1 MSKATKPIDIPL
13 RASKKGLVGIGQNL
27 LSDEGGSVELVV
39 GKPTRYSKSSK
50 EEIESD
56 KIDILS
62 PSLESNSFMSGSDLQ
77 SLSLA
82 EEVSVP
88 QQIESEVI
96 SGILSPLSTSNKENI
111 TSVPAVYVSASESAK
126 ETLYL
131 SLHAISEPISI
142 PSSSKSIR
150 PMASESLTD
159 DTFLSVGSSD
169 KDSGIGTTLQSD
181 LEVNKKSLEQ
191 GFIQEEQEIT
201 TLGDVYFIFQLDEY

>member
-13 RASKKGLVGIGQNL
+13 RASKKSLVGIGQNL

-39 GKPTRYSKSSK
+39 GKPTRYSKSAK
-50 EEIESD
+50 EEIETD

-88 QQIESEVI
+88 KKLESEGF
-96 SGILSPLSTSNKENI
+96 SALLAQLSAFNKENI
-111 TSVPAVYVSASESAK
+111 TSAPLVSVSGPELAK
-126 ETLYL
+126 ETPSI

-142 PSSSKSIR
+142 PSSSKSIM
-150 PMASESLTD
+150 PMVSESLAD
-159 DTFLSVGSSD
+159 DTFLLVTGSD
-169 KDSGIGTTLQSD
+169 KNSEIVATLQSN
-181 LEVNKKSLEQ
+181 LQVNKKSLESDYEL
-191 GFIQEEQEIT
+191 IQEEQGIT
-201 TLGDVYFIFQLDEY
+201 SLSVKILNF

>member
-13 RASKKGLVGIGQNL
+13 RASKKSLVEIGQNL

-39 GKPTRYSKSSK
+39 GKPTRYSKSAK
-50 EEIESD
+50 EEIETD

-82 EEVSVP
+82 EELSVAKKLEFENVSVL
-88 QQIESEVI
+88 
-96 SGILSPLSTSNKENI
+96 LSPLSASNKENI
-111 TSVPAVYVSASESAK
+111 DSVPAVSVTAPESVK
-126 ETLYL
+126 ETPSI
-131 SLHAISEPISI
+131 SLHAIPEPIPI
-142 PSSSKSIR
+142 PSSLKSIR
-150 PMASESLTD
+150 PIASESLTD

-201 TLGDVYFIFQLDEY
+201 TLGDGYFIFQLDE

>member
-1 MSKATKPIDIPL
+1 MSKASKPIDIPL
-13 RASKKGLVGIGQNL
+13 RASKKKLVGIGQNL
-27 LSDEGGSVELVV
+27 LSDERGSVELIV
-39 GKPTRYSKSSK
+39 GKPTHYSKSVK
-50 EEIESD
+50 EEIETD
-56 KIDILS
+56 KIDISS
-62 PSLESNSFMSGSDLQ
+62 PSLESNSFK
-77 SLSLA
+77 SLSSLQNLPLA

-88 QQIESEVI
+88 KELESEGF
-96 SGILSPLSTSNKENI
+96 SALLAPLSASNKENI

-201 TLGDVYFIFQLDEY
+201 TLGDGYFIFQLDE

>member
-1 MSKATKPIDIPL
+1 MSKASKPIDIPFQ
-13 RASKKGLVGIGQNL
+13 ASKKGLVGIGQNL

-39 GKPTRYSKSSK
+39 GKPTRYSKSAK
-50 EEIESD
+50 EEIETD

-62 PSLESNSFMSGSDLQ
+62 PSLKSNSFMSGSDLQ

-96 SGILSPLSTSNKENI
+96 SGILSPLSASNKENI

-201 TLGDVYFIFQLDEY
+201 TLGDGYFIFQLDE

>member
-13 RASKKGLVGIGQNL
+13 RASKKSLVEIGQNL

-39 GKPTRYSKSSK
+39 GKPTRYSKSAK
-50 EEIESD
+50 EEIETD

-62 PSLESNSFMSGSDLQ
+62 PSLESNSFMSGSDF
-77 SLSLA
+77 LA
-82 EEVSVP
+82 EELSVAKKLEFENVSVL
-88 QQIESEVI
+88 
-96 SGILSPLSTSNKENI
+96 LSPLSASNKENI
-111 TSVPAVYVSASESAK
+111 DSVPAVSVTVPESVK
-126 ETLYL
+126 ETPSI
-131 SLHAISEPISI
+131 SLHAIPEPIPI
-142 PSSSKSIR
+142 PSSLKSIR

-201 TLGDVYFIFQLDEY
+201 TLGDGYFIFQLDE